1 MFKNLFKEKQTG
13 KDGPGGL
20 TRHEIIYLICVV
32 AFALALR
39 FVYHFEMRDTLLA
52 RSLQLDEQFH
62 DRWARSI
69 AAGDVI
75 GKGVFFRAPLY
86 PYILG
91 LLYAVFGAS
100 AEIPRIIQH
109 LLGGGSIILIY
120 LFARS
125 LFGKKAAVL
134 SSVLGASYAVMIYFE
149 GRLLFDFP
157 VTFLILLW
165 LTLAVHYAERPSW
178 QRYAMLGVLFGLI
191 CTMRP
196 PFLGIAPLLFGYL
209 IWNDGKN
216 RARIARSVVP
226 LVSAFLI
233 PILIVTARNA
243 LVGGDFVLL
252 ASQGGINF
260 YIGNNPLSDGCTPSV
275 PEAGGVAW
283 ENRNVQYIAEQ
294 AAGHPLAPSGVSM
307 YWYSRGWEFIR
318 GMPLAAVELVMRKF
332 YLFWSH
338 IEISNNLS
346 YYSFERS
353 SAVLTALPVGF
364 WLLGSL
370 GLAGAIHAWRE
381 RRARLPLLFMWSYC
395 AITVAF
401 FVCDRFR
408 LPIVPLLCVFSG
420 YTLQFVTQLIT
431 ARRWGPSILFGL
443 LIAGSALLVNT
454 NILQLRPEIRL
465 GEEEL
470 QAGAAMESGDLAKAA
485 ELFGRVAALDQENP
499 GARVNQGNALWRMG
513 KTREAI

>member
-1 MFKNLFKEKQTG
+1 
-13 KDGPGGL
+13 
-20 TRHEIIYLICVV
+20 
-32 AFALALR
+32 
-39 FVYHFEMRDTLLA
+39 
-52 RSLQLDEQFH
+52 
-62 DRWARSI
+62 
-69 AAGDVI
+69 
-75 GKGVFFRAPLY
+75 
-86 PYILG
+86 
-91 LLYAVFGAS
+91 
-100 AEIPRIIQH
+100 
-109 LLGGGSIILIY
+109 
-120 LFARS
+120 
-125 LFGKKAAVL
+125 
-134 SSVLGASYAVMIYFE
+134 
-149 GRLLFDFP
+149 
-157 VTFLILLW
+157 
-165 LTLAVHYAERPSW
+165 
-178 QRYAMLGVLFGLI
+178 
-191 CTMRP
+191 
-196 PFLGIAPLLFGYL
+196 
-209 IWNDGKN
+209 
-216 RARIARSVVP
+216 
-226 LVSAFLI
+226 
-233 PILIVTARNA
+233 
-243 LVGGDFVLL
+243 
-252 ASQGGINF
+252 
-260 YIGNNPLSDGCTPSV
+260 
-275 PEAGGVAW
+275 
-283 ENRNVQYIAEQ
+283 
-294 AAGHPLAPSGVSM
+294 
-307 YWYSRGWEFIR
+307 
-318 GMPLAAVELVMRKF
+318 MPLTALELVMRKF

-513 KTREAI
+513 KTREAIEAFHAGIGSDPYFALLNLAHLYFTMRLPDSALFYADRSITARPFAPGGYIIAAQSMMVLHDMPQAEQVLLKGVIACGSEFIYGNFLLAGIYLENGNPVAADSIYRKVLVQAVELQQTEYVIQSEKSRFGEEIATVYAKTLHALGRMLTAQQKLDSSEVYLRAAAQQLPKRSDVWADLGICLIGMNRLEEADTVFRRAISIDTYNPLLWFNYAVVLARKGELQDARRAASQALALKPDFEEAGLLVKTLDTKASQHSFKK